1 MKKLLVLL
9 IVSCLICMNSFGD
22 EINLQKTQAD
32 VPVPEGKPKAPALYS
47 VTAWLENEVLTL
59 SFTPSSSC
67 QVVITDSQTNTV
79 VYSGVFGVDSTQ
91 TIPLTTLPAGE
102 YELSVLAYGTWWE
115 GEFEI
120 E

>member
-1 MKKLLVLL
+1 MKKLIVLL
-9 IVSCLICMNSFGD
+9 FVSCFICMNSFGD
-22 EINLQKTQAD
+22 EINLLPKKED
-32 VPVPEGKPKAPALYS
+32 VPIPEGSPKAPALFS

-67 QVVITDSQTNTV
+67 QVVITDSQTSSV

-91 TIPLTTLPAGE
+91 IIPLATLPAGD
-102 YELSVLAYGTWWE
+102 YKLSVFAFGTWWE
-115 GEFEI
+115 GEFEL